1 MNNEEVGRFIA
12 TAAQTSIII
21 SNLAFSKLLGEGI
34 VMDYNIPAQVDK
46 EIILACRP
54 SGHALLAT
62 FLGEA
67 QKVYML
73 EVYINEEASNYERK
87 LSVLELENKED
98 AEAFWVEMMDEV
110 DDWAQGKIEKI
121 VIGEKLNG

>member
-1 MNNEEVGRFIA
+1 MNDEEVGRFIA

-21 SNLAFSKLLGEGI
+21 SNLAFAKLLGEGI
-34 VMDYNIPAQVDK
+34 VMSYDIPAQVDK
-46 EIILACRP
+46 EIVLACRP

-67 QKVYML
+67 KKVYLL
-73 EVYINEEASNYERK
+73 EVYINDEASNYERK

-98 AEAFWVEMMDEV
+98 AEAFWVEMMDEI
-110 DDWAQGKIEKI
+110 DDWAQGKVEKI
-121 VIGEKLNG
+121 VIGEKLV

>member
-1 MNNEEVGRFIA
+1 MNDEEVGRFIA

-34 VMDYNIPAQVDK
+34 VLTYETPAQSDK

-62 FLGEA
+62 FLGKA

-73 EVYINEEASNYERK
+73 EVYINEEASKYERK

-98 AEAFWVEMMDEV
+98 AEAFWVDMMDEI
-110 DDWAQGKIEKI
+110 DDWAQGKVEKI
-121 VIGEKLNG
+121 VIGEKLA

>member
-1 MNNEEVGRFIA
+1 MNDEEVGRFIA

-34 VMDYNIPAQVDK
+34 VMSYDIPAQVDK
-46 EIILACRP
+46 EIVLACRP
-54 SGHALLAT
+54 SGHALLAI
-62 FLGEA
+62 FLGVA

-98 AEAFWVEMMDEV
+98 AEAFWVEMMDEI
-110 DDWAQGKIEKI
+110 DDWAQGKVEKI
-121 VIGEKLNG
+121 VIGEKLV